1 MRLFLVVQNEGKQKG
16 MKIPVSVVPFYI
28 GRDPECNLR
37 PASPII
43 SKKHCGFSQE
53 GPQFFL
59 EDFGSTNGTIFRGER
74 LSGKTPITSGDRV
87 VVGPLEFEVLI
98 EATVEAASPAPVSKA
113 PTAQTPT
120 PAASVAAAPV
130 AKPAAPVAK
139 PVAPSAAVT
148 PATAKPAPAPVAPA
162 AKAAPAPAPKAA
174 PAPASVAPAAKAAPA
189 PAPKAAPAPAPSSD
203 PNAFDD
209 DIAALLLGG
218 DGAGSGDLAAEGTTV
233 IDLMNTD
240 STPTP
245 ASGTPINPGDS
256 KPAAAKPPIGNT
268 TDAAKALLE
277 KYMRRPR
284 ST

>member
-16 MKIPVSVVPFYI
+16 MKIPVSALPFFI
-28 GRDPECNLR
+28 GRDPECHLR

-43 SKKHCGFSQE
+43 SKKHCGFSRE
-53 GPQFFL
+53 GAQFFL

-74 LSGKTPITSGDRV
+74 LSGKTLINTGDRV
-87 VVGPLEFEVLI
+87 VVGPLEFDVLI
-98 EATVEAASPAPVSKA
+98 EKIAETSTPAPVSKA
-113 PTAQTPT
+113 PVAPT
-120 PAASVAAAPV
+120 PAASAPPT
-130 AKPAAPVAK
+130 AKPAAPAAK
-139 PVAPSAAVT
+139 PVAPAPVVAST
-148 PATAKPAPAPVAPA
+148 PAKPAATVAKPASAPVVPA
-162 AKAAPAPAPKAA
+162 AKAAPAPAT
-174 PAPASVAPAAKAAPA
+174 APA
-189 PAPKAAPAPAPSSD
+189 PAPAAASAPSAE

-218 DGAGSGDLAAEGTTV
+218 DGAGSGDMASDGTTV

-240 STPTP
+240 ATP
-245 ASGTPINPGDS
+245 ASGTPI
-256 KPAAAKPPIGNT
+256 KPADAKPASARPPINNT